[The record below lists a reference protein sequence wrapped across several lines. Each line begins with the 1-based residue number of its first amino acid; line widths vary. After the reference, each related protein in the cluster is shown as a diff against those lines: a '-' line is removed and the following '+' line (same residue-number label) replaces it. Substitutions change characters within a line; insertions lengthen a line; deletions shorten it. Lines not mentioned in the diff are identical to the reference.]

1 VSVLNLALQ
10 ASVMLF
16 MVGSLAGVGLAVTP
30 REALAPLKNLR
41 FVGVSLVAGWVVCPA
56 LAYLLLHVVPVER
69 PYATGML
76 LLALAP
82 CAPFAPTMVR
92 RVGGDVAYAIAF
104 MILCTGATVLVMPLA
119 LPLIVDGL
127 SVHPWRLARPLLFFV
142 LGPVVLGMLVRQV
155 YPQLAARARGPL
167 AVLSNAAGVVVVL
180 LVLVLFGRGVVNAV
194 GSYAIATQT
203 LFLGSSAALAHL
215 LAKGLP
221 DNQRSVITIGIWSRN
236 LGAALAPLAAMRSDS
251 KTMVMIAISALVT
264 LLLSPLVSRQ
274 LARRRPSAGQ
284 VPRAA

>member
-1 VSVLNLALQ
+1 MLDLALR

-16 MVGSLAGVGLAVTP
+16 MVGSLAGVGLVVTP
-30 REALAPLKNLR
+30 RQALAPLRHLR
-41 FVGVSLVAGWVVCPA
+41 FVVVSLVAGWVMCPA
-56 LAYLLLHVVPVER
+56 LAYFLLQLVPIER

-76 LLALAP
+76 ILALAP
-82 CAPFAPTMVR
+82 CAPFAPNLVR
-92 RVGGDVAYAIAF
+92 RAGGDMAYSIAF
-104 MILCTGATVLVMPLA
+104 MILCTAATVIIMPLA

-127 SVHPWRLARPLLFFV
+127 AIHPWRLARPLLFFV
-142 LGPVVLGMLVRQV
+142 FTPLLIGMLVRQA
-155 YPQLAARARGPL
+155 YPQLGVRLQAPL
-167 AVLSNAAGVVVVL
+167 AAISNGAGVVLVV

-215 LAKGLP
+215 FAKGLP
-221 DNQRSVITIGIWSRN
+221 DSQRSVVTIGIWSRN
-236 LGAALAPLAAMRSDS
+236 LGAALAPLATLQSES

-264 LLLSPLVSRQ
+264 VALSPLLSRW
-274 LARRRPSAGQ
+274 LARQRRGTRE